1 MNKGEEMKRA
11 VLYLRVSKN
20 EQTIENQR
28 IELER
33 VAAAKGW
40 KVIATFKDEGISGAF
55 GREVRAQYDLMLKQ
69 GVQAKFDVVL
79 AWDVSRLSRSLVD
92 LVTTLD
98 ELHACGIDLYL
109 HQQAL
114 DTTTPA
120 GKAMFQMCGVFAE
133 FERGILSE
141 RVKAGINRARAEGK
155 RLGRPMKV
163 TNIKKM
169 LADRTD
175 GKSIRQIAI
184 EHGLSIGKVHGTLH
198 LLEEKNSYKLANG
211 EEKLGL

>member
-1 MNKGEEMKRA
+1 MNKGKEMKRA
-11 VLYLRVSKN
+11 VLYLRVSKTD
-20 EQTIENQR
+20 QTIDNQR

-40 KVIATFKDEGISGAF
+40 KIIATFKDEGVSGTF
-55 GREVRAQYDLMLKQ
+55 GREVRAQYDSMLKQ

-109 HQQAL
+109 HQQAI

-133 FERGILSE
+133 FERGILSQ
-141 RVKAGINRARAEGK
+141 RVKAGLNRARAEGK
-155 RLGRPMKV
+155 VLGRP
-163 TNIKKM
+163 IKIANVRGILK
-169 LADRTD
+169 DREI
-175 GKSIRQIAI
+175 GKPIRQIAL
-184 EHGLSIGKVHGTLH
+184 EHGLSIGKIHKIIST
-198 LLEEKNSYKLANG
+198 AT
-211 EEKLGL
+211 

>member
-1 MNKGEEMKRA
+1 MNKGKRMKKA
-11 VLYLRVSKN
+11 VLYLRVSKH

-33 VAAAKGW
+33 VAAARGW
-40 KVIATFKDEGISGAF
+40 KVIATFKDEGVSGAF
-55 GREVRAQYDLMLKQ
+55 GREVRAQYDSMLKQ

-109 HQQAL
+109 HQQAI

-141 RVKAGINRARAEGK
+141 RVKAGLNRAREEGK
-155 RLGRPMKV
+155 PLGRPMKV
-163 TNIKKM
+163 ANIKKIVE
-169 LADRTD
+169 DRNS
-175 GKSIRQIAI
+175 GKTIRQIAS
-184 EHGLSIGKVHGTLH
+184 EQKLSVGKVHRVLVQ
-198 LLEEKNSYKLANG
+198 NVW
-211 EEKLGL
+211 

>member
-1 MNKGEEMKRA
+1 MKRA

-33 VAAAKGW
+33 VAKAKGW
-40 KVIATFKDEGISGAF
+40 RVIATFKDEGVSGAF

-69 GVQAKFDVVL
+69 GVQAQFDVVL
-79 AWDVSRLSRSLVD
+79 AWDVSRLSGSLVD
-92 LVTTLD
+92 LVNTLD

-109 HQQAL
+109 HQQAI

-141 RVKAGINRARAEGK
+141 RVKAGLNRARAEGK
-155 RLGRPMKV
+155 KLGRPIKV
-163 TNIKKM
+163 VNIKKM
-169 LADRTD
+169 LEDRCR
-175 GKSIRQIAI
+175 GKTIRQIAS
-184 EHGLSIGKVHGTLH
+184 EQKMSVGKIHKV
-198 LLEEKNSYKLANG
+198 LLENENG
-211 EEKLGL
+211 EVDVW

>member
-1 MNKGEEMKRA
+1 MNKGKGMKRA

-28 IELER
+28 LELER

-40 KVIATFKDEGISGAF
+40 RVIATFKDEGMSGAF
-55 GREVRAQYDLMLKQ
+55 GREVRAQYDSMLKQ

-79 AWDVSRLSRSLVD
+79 AWDVSRLSRSLVE

-109 HQQAL
+109 HQQAI

-141 RVKAGINRARAEGK
+141 RVKAGLSRAREEGK
-155 RLGRPMKV
+155 VLGRPFIVANVKQ
-163 TNIKKM
+163 IIEDKK
-169 LADRTD
+169 L
-175 GKSIRQIAI
+175 GKTVRQIAS
-184 EHGLSIGKVHGTLH
+184 EQNLSIGKVHNVLQKGKV
-198 LLEEKNSYKLANG
+198 ENAWDN
-211 EEKLGL
+211 

>member
-1 MNKGEEMKRA
+1 MNKGKEMKRA

-28 IELER
+28 LELER

-40 KVIATFKDEGISGAF
+40 KVIAIFKDEGMSGAF
-55 GREVRAQYDLMLKQ
+55 GREVRAQYDSMLKQ

-109 HQQAL
+109 HQQAI

-141 RVKAGINRARAEGK
+141 RVKAGLNRARADGK
-155 RLGRPMKV
+155 TLGRPLKIA
-163 TNIKKM
+163 NIKAI
-169 LADRTD
+169 LQDRAK
-175 GKSIRQIAI
+175 GKTIRAIARDTN
-184 EHGLSIGKVHGTLH
+184 LSIGKVHKVLKAHG
-198 LLEEKNSYKLANG
+198 
-211 EEKLGL
+211 

>member
-1 MNKGEEMKRA
+1 MNKGKRMKRA
-11 VLYLRVSKN
+11 VLYLRVSKH

-33 VAAAKGW
+33 VAAVKGW
-40 KVIATFKDEGISGAF
+40 KVIATFKDEGVSGAF

-79 AWDVSRLSRSLVD
+79 AWDVSRLSRSLAD
-92 LVTTLD
+92 LLTTLD

-109 HQQAL
+109 HQQAI

-141 RVKAGINRARAEGK
+141 RVKAGLNRAREEGK
-155 RLGRPMKV
+155 ILGRPMKIA
-163 TNIKKM
+163 NIKKIVEG
-169 LADRTD
+169 RNR
-175 GKSIRQIAI
+175 GKTIREIAK
-184 EHGLSIGKVHGTLH
+184 EQGLSVGRVHKALVEARRNQAGVLQ
-198 LLEEKNSYKLANG
+198 
-211 EEKLGL
+211 

>member
-1 MNKGEEMKRA
+1 MNKGKRMKRA
-11 VLYLRVSKN
+11 VLYLRVSTN

-40 KVIATFKDEGISGAF
+40 KVIATFKDKGISGAF

-69 GVQAKFDVVL
+69 GIQAKFDVVL

-109 HQQAL
+109 HQQAI
-114 DTTTPA
+114 DTTTPV
-120 GKAMFQMCGVFAE
+120 GKAMFQICGVFAE

-141 RVKAGINRARAEGK
+141 RVKAGLNRAREEGK
-155 RLGRPMKV
+155 TLGRPTKRINV
-163 TNIKKM
+163 QRIVESRK
-169 LADRTD
+169 D
-175 GKSIRQIAI
+175 GKTIRAIAK
-184 EHGLSIGKVHGTLH
+184 EHGVSIGKVHKALT
-198 LLEEKNSYKLANG
+198 G
-211 EEKLGL
+211 EGVNIAVG

>member
-1 MNKGEEMKRA
+1 MKRA

-69 GVQAKFDVVL
+69 GVQAKFDVIL

-109 HQQAL
+109 HQQAI

-141 RVKAGINRARAEGK
+141 RVKAGLNRAREQG
-155 RLGRPMKV
+155 RLLGRPIKIV
-163 TNIKKM
+163 NIKKI
-169 LADRTD
+169 LEGRAS
-175 GKSIRQIAI
+175 GKTIRQLAS
-184 EHGLSIGKVHGTLH
+184 EQRLSVGKVHKIVSSNI
-198 LLEEKNSYKLANG
+198 KNGFS
-211 EEKLGL
+211 

>member
-1 MNKGEEMKRA
+1 MNKGNEMKRA

-33 VAAAKGW
+33 VAEAKGW
-40 KVIATFKDEGISGAF
+40 KVIATFKDEGISGTF

-79 AWDVSRLSRSLVD
+79 AWDVSRLSRSLIE

-109 HQQAL
+109 HQQAI

-120 GKAMFQMCGVFAE
+120 GKAMFQMCSVFAE
-133 FERGILSE
+133 FERSILSE
-141 RVKAGINRARAEGK
+141 RVKAGLNRARISGK
-155 RLGRPMKV
+155 ILGRPIKV
-163 TNIKKM
+163 ANIKK
-169 LADRTD
+169 LLEARSE
-175 GKSIRQIAI
+175 GKTIRQIAF
-184 EHGLSIGKVHGTLH
+184 ENSLSIGKVHK
-198 LLEEKNSYKLANG
+198 LLKN
-211 EEKLGL
+211 

>member
-1 MNKGEEMKRA
+1 MKRA

-40 KVIATFKDEGISGAF
+40 KVIATFKDEGMSGAF
-55 GREVRAQYDLMLKQ
+55 GREVRAQYDSMLKQ

-109 HQQAL
+109 HQQAI

-141 RVKAGINRARAEGK
+141 RVKAGLNRARQEGK
-155 RLGRPMKV
+155 ILGRPMKLANV
-163 TNIKKM
+163 KK
-169 LADRTD
+169 LLEARQRGST
-175 GKSIRQIAI
+175 IRQIA
-184 EHGLSIGKVHGTLH
+184 EENNLSVGKVHKVLNEMRENNATG
-198 LLEEKNSYKLANG
+198 
-211 EEKLGL
+211 

>member
-1 MNKGEEMKRA
+1 MNKGKEMKRA

-55 GREVRAQYDLMLKQ
+55 GREVRAQYDSMLKQ

-109 HQQAL
+109 HQQAI

-141 RVKAGINRARAEGK
+141 RVKAGLIRVKEEGK
-155 RLGRPMKV
+155 ILGRPMKFA
-163 TNIKKM
+163 NIKKIIEG
-169 LADRTD
+169 RKG
-175 GKSIRQIAI
+175 GKTIRQLASEQKMSVGKI
-184 EHGLSIGKVHGTLH
+184 HKVLS
-198 LLEEKNSYKLANG
+198 ENENG
-211 EEKLGL
+211 

>member
-1 MNKGEEMKRA
+1 MNKGKKMKRA

-109 HQQAL
+109 HQQAI

-141 RVKAGINRARAEGK
+141 RVKAGLNRAREQGK
-155 RLGRPMKV
+155 VLGRPMKIA
-163 TNIKKM
+163 NIKAIVK
-169 LADRTD
+169 DRSL
-175 GKSIRQIAI
+175 GKTIREIAI
-184 EHGLSIGKVHGTLH
+184 EQRLSVGKVYNILRQGSGV
-198 LLEEKNSYKLANG
+198 KQ
-211 EEKLGL
+211 

>member
-1 MNKGEEMKRA
+1 MKRA

-40 KVIATFKDEGISGAF
+40 KIIATFKDEGVSGAF
-55 GREVRAQYDLMLKQ
+55 GREVRAQYDTMLKQ

-109 HQQAL
+109 HQQAV

-141 RVKAGINRARAEGK
+141 RVKAGLSRARQEGK
-155 RLGRPMKV
+155 TLGRPMKFA
-163 TNIKKM
+163 NIKKIIES
-169 LADRTD
+169 RKG
-175 GKSIRQIAI
+175 GKTIRQIASEQKMSVGKI
-184 EHGLSIGKVHGTLH
+184 HKVLSENESGK
-198 LLEEKNSYKLANG
+198 
-211 EEKLGL
+211 

>member
-1 MNKGEEMKRA
+1 LSLYFGSSLIISLMNIGDEMKRA

-33 VAAAKGW
+33 VAIAKGW
-40 KVIATFKDEGISGAF
+40 KIIATFKDEGASGAF
-55 GREVRAQYDLMLKQ
+55 GREVRAQYDAMLKQ

-92 LVTTLD
+92 LVTTLE

-109 HQQAL
+109 HQQAI

-141 RVKAGINRARAEGK
+141 RVKAGLNRAKSEGK
-155 RLGRPMKV
+155 LLGRPVKV
-163 TNIKKM
+163 ANIKKI
-169 LADRTD
+169 LEDRQR
-175 GKSIRQIAI
+175 GKTIRQIA
-184 EHGLSIGKVHGTLH
+184 ENQQLSVGKVHKIVSSNVL
-198 LLEEKNSYKLANG
+198 
-211 EEKLGL
+211 

>member
-1 MNKGEEMKRA
+1 MKRA

-40 KVIATFKDEGISGAF
+40 RVIAIFKDEGISGAF
-55 GREVRAQYDLMLKQ
+55 GREVRAQYDTMLKQ
-69 GVQAKFDVVL
+69 GVQAQFDVVL

-109 HQQAL
+109 HQQAI

-141 RVKAGINRARAEGK
+141 RVKAGLNRARQEGK
-155 RLGRPMKV
+155 ILGRPMKLANV
-163 TNIKKM
+163 KK
-169 LADRTD
+169 LLEARQRGST
-175 GKSIRQIAI
+175 IRQIA
-184 EHGLSIGKVHGTLH
+184 EENNLSVGKVHKVLNEMRENNATR
-198 LLEEKNSYKLANG
+198 
-211 EEKLGL
+211 

>member
-1 MNKGEEMKRA
+1 MKKA

-40 KVIATFKDEGISGAF
+40 KIIATFRDEGVSGAF
-55 GREVRAQYDLMLKQ
+55 GREVRAQYDSMLKQ
-69 GVQAKFDVVL
+69 SVQAKFDVVL

-109 HQQAL
+109 HQQAI

-141 RVKAGINRARAEGK
+141 RVKAGLNRARSEGK
-155 RLGRPMKV
+155 LLGRPIKV
-163 TNIKKM
+163 ANIKKIIE
-169 LADRTD
+169 DKRS
-175 GKSIRQIAI
+175 GKTIRQIA
-184 EHGLSIGKVHGTLH
+184 ENQKLSIGKVHKIVSSNML
-198 LLEEKNSYKLANG
+198 
-211 EEKLGL
+211 

>member
-1 MNKGEEMKRA
+1 MKRA
-11 VLYLRVSKN
+11 VLYLRVSKH

-40 KVIATFKDEGISGAF
+40 KIVSVFKDEGISGSF
-55 GREVRAQYDLMLKQ
+55 GRGVRSQYDAMLKKGVQAQYD
-69 GVQAKFDVVL
+69 VVM

-109 HQQAL
+109 HQQAV

-141 RVKAGINRARAEGK
+141 RVKAGLNRAKEEGK
-155 RLGRPMKV
+155 SLGRP
-163 TNIKKM
+163 IKRVDVKR
-169 LADRTD
+169 LLEGRRL
-175 GKSIRQIAI
+175 GKTIRQISK
-184 EHGLSIGKVHGTLH
+184 EESLSIGKVHKVLN
-198 LLEEKNSYKLANG
+198 EEQVNNDVG
-211 EEKLGL
+211 

>member
-1 MNKGEEMKRA
+1 MKRA

-20 EQTIENQR
+20 EQNIENQR

-55 GREVRAQYDLMLKQ
+55 GREVRAQYDSMLKQ

-79 AWDVSRLSRSLVD
+79 AWDVSRLSRSLVS

-98 ELHACGIDLYL
+98 ELHVCGIDLYL
-109 HQQAL
+109 HQQAI
-114 DTTTPA
+114 DTTTPT

-141 RVKAGINRARAEGK
+141 RVKAGLNRARAEGK
-155 RLGRPMKV
+155 KLGRPIKV
-163 TNIKKM
+163 VNIKKM
-169 LADRTD
+169 LEDRCR
-175 GKSIRQIAI
+175 GKTIRQIAS
-184 EHGLSIGKVHGTLH
+184 EQKMSVGKIHKV
-198 LLEEKNSYKLANG
+198 LLENENG
-211 EEKLGL
+211 EVDVW

>member
-1 MNKGEEMKRA
+1 MKRA
-11 VLYLRVSKN
+11 ALYLRVSKH

-40 KVIATFKDEGISGAF
+40 KIVSVFKDEGISGSF
-55 GREVRAQYDLMLKQ
+55 GRGVRSQYDAMLKK
-69 GVQAKFDVVL
+69 GVQAQHDVVM
-79 AWDVSRLSRSLVD
+79 AWDVSRLSRSLAD

-109 HQQAL
+109 HQQAI

-120 GKAMFQMCGVFAE
+120 GKALFQMCGVFAE

-141 RVKAGINRARAEGK
+141 RVKAGLNRAKEEGK
-155 RLGRPMKV
+155 VLGRPIKFANV
-163 TNIKKM
+163 KNILKGR
-169 LADRTD
+169 DD
-175 GKSIRQIAI
+175 GQTIRQIAI
-184 EHGLSIGKVHGTLH
+184 EQNLSVGKVHQIIRKEQTG
-198 LLEEKNSYKLANG
+198 G
-211 EEKLGL
+211 D

>member
-1 MNKGEEMKRA
+1 MKRA

-40 KVIATFKDEGISGAF
+40 KVIATFKDEGVSGAF
-55 GREVRAQYDLMLKQ
+55 GREVRAQYDSMLKQ

-109 HQQAL
+109 HQQAI

-141 RVKAGINRARAEGK
+141 RVKAGLNRVRADGK
-155 RLGRPMKV
+155 PLGRPIKIA
-163 TNIKKM
+163 NIKKI
-169 LADRTD
+169 LEDR
-175 GKSIRQIAI
+175 
-184 EHGLSIGKVHGTLH
+184 
-198 LLEEKNSYKLANG
+198 
-211 EEKLGL
+211 KLGKTIRAIAAEQNLSVGKIHKIVSAEPN

>member
-1 MNKGEEMKRA
+1 MKRA
-11 VLYLRVSKN
+11 VLYLRVSKQ

-33 VAAAKGW
+33 VAKAKGW
-40 KVIATFKDEGISGAF
+40 KVIATFKDEGVSGAF

-109 HQQAL
+109 HQQAI

-141 RVKAGINRARAEGK
+141 RVKAGLNRARQEGK
-155 RLGRPMKV
+155 ILGRPMKLANV
-163 TNIKKM
+163 KK
-169 LADRTD
+169 LLEARQRGST
-175 GKSIRQIAI
+175 IRQIA
-184 EHGLSIGKVHGTLH
+184 EENNLSVGKVHKVLNEMRENNATG
-198 LLEEKNSYKLANG
+198 
-211 EEKLGL
+211 